1 MSRPY
6 RKILTRYVR
15 FRNPFAR
22 LFGYDLEEFQDT
34 QTEQLLTS
42 NGAFLFGSVGQP
54 IYQSTP

>member
-22 LFGYDLEEFQDT
+22 LFGYDLEKFQTSEFG
-34 QTEQLLTS
+34 LLTS
-42 NGAFLFGSVGQP
+42 SGTQLYGSVGQP
-54 IYQSTP
+54 LYLST

>member
-22 LFGYDLEEFQDT
+22 LFGYDLEEFEDT
-34 QTEQLLTS
+34 QTEQLRTS
-42 NGAFLFGSVGQP
+42 GGEFLFGSTGQP
-54 IYQSTP
+54 LYHSAQ